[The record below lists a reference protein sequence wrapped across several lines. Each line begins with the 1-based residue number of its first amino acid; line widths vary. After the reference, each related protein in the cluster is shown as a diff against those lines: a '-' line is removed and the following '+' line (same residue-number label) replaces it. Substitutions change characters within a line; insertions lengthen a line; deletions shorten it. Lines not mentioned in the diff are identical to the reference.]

1 MSFYT
6 TGINSTRLLCFT
18 SQSWWVGNEK
28 TIFRFCSA
36 IINDTFHCYK
46 YLHKWQGI
54 LFKRNY
60 NNETFP
66 SKTILF
72 QADLLWTGISDK
84 TRNCLTWD
92 VVNLTQHFSEK
103 NTAVKYIEDDS
114 EDPHHRLKSWKKV
127 FILKIII

>member
-6 TGINSTRLLCFT
+6 TGINSPVRVGELEMKKQFLGFVLLLLTTPLIVINIFT
-18 SQSWWVGNEK
+18 SDKVFK
-28 TIFRFCSA
+28 
-36 IINDTFHCYK
+36 
-46 YLHKWQGI
+46 
-54 LFKRNY
+54 LFIRKY

-72 QADLLWTGISDK
+72 QADLLWTGIIDK

-92 VVNLTQHFSEK
+92 VVNITQHFSEK

-114 EDPHHRLKSWKKV
+114 EEPHHRLKSWKKA